1 MTTPQ
6 QQPPT
11 PDSSAEDTSPALA
24 DPAAISRAKRAIEQE
39 ALQMQQRGIGTTDY
53 FGLMDLQPESQ
64 RVFFIHIPKCG
75 GTSIRKILVLH
86 NRCAPVPLPGSGPV
100 DQSIAYMA
108 HSCPARTPQG
118 KLLRSYLA
126 EDAAED
132 RQQRFLRVYAG
143 YQLLQSP
150 RRMFILGHKQARELV
165 PYYRP
170 DKDLFFTTVRDPAEI
185 LKSMVAY
192 RVSHTLAND
201 KRPDSVNLLKYLKMD
216 IDSFTDAVKTQPR
229 TLAERI
235 LRQDAPC
242 MAAFLSFDRK
252 STRASVVKNLKAYSV
267 FIAHMSEQSQMLSA
281 LFGEQPTQ
289 PHENSSHTRQG
300 LAAEFTAMVPMEWT
314 SPFVDKESQEIY
326 RLLQQ
331 SGVIG
336 YWEQGGTRAGYLELL
351 RNL

>member
-6 QQPPT
+6 QPPKAGSNGEGT
-11 PDSSAEDTSPALA
+11 APDLSN
-24 DPAAISRAKRAIEQE
+24 PAAIARARQAIEEE
-39 ALQMQQRGIGTTDY
+39 ALRMQQRGIGTPDY
-53 FGLMDLQPESQ
+53 FGLMDLHPDSQ

-75 GTSIRKILVLH
+75 GTSIRKILVH
-86 NRCAPVPLPGSGPV
+86 RNRCAPVPLPGSGPV

-108 HSCPARTPQG
+108 HSCPPRTPQG
-118 KLLRSYLA
+118 ELLRSYLA
-126 EDAAED
+126 DDAADD
-132 RQQRFLRVYAG
+132 RQQRFRRVFAG
-143 YQLLQSP
+143 YQLLQNP

-192 RVSHTLAND
+192 RVSHTLKND
-201 KRPDSVNLLKYLKMD
+201 KRPDSVNLLRYLQMD
-216 IDSFTDAVKTQPR
+216 IDSFTDAVKTEPR

-235 LRQDAPC
+235 LQKDSPC
-242 MAAFLSFDRK
+242 MAAFLSFDPTPTHAGVMK
-252 STRASVVKNLKAYSV
+252 SLKANKV
-267 FIAHMSEQSQMLSA
+267 FIAHMSEQSQMLTA
-281 LFGEQPTQ
+281 LFGEQTAH

-300 LAAEFTAMVPMEWT
+300 LAAEFTAMIPMEWT
-314 SPFVDKESQEIY
+314 SPFVDTQSQQVY
-326 RLLQQ
+326 RQLQE

-336 YWEQGGTRAGYLELL
+336 YWENGGTKAGYLELL